1 MNEYNLPYS
10 LKYCTTLLARELDEK
25 HIWYEGDISDFGNEV
40 GYCLGQVI
48 ENMNEEQIRDFL
60 HGLQHGISLTNGT
73 H

>member
-10 LKYCTTLLARELDEK
+10 LRYCAELLARELSEK

-40 GYCLGQVI
+40 GYALGKVI
-48 ENMNEEQIRDFL
+48 ENMTDEQITDFI
-60 HGLQHGISLTNGT
+60 HGIQHGISLTNGT